1 MATLNITPDLDKM
14 VKKKNIDKVNM
25 LFKIENR
32 LQG

>member
-1 MATLNITPDLDKM
+1 MATLTITPDLDKM
-14 VKKKNIDKVNM
+14 VKKKNIDTVNM